1 LLDGREAT
9 PAWSDVRELRE
20 RYPRVRVQA
29 DAIYTHDGRVWTSAG
44 ITAGMNMALALVA
57 EDHGASLAL
66 NVAKRMV
73 MANKRSG
80 GQSQFSRQ
88 LQSLDLPDQFQQL
101 EYWMRDNLHQA
112 LSVDELS
119 QCLHMSPRQFNPAL
133 PGDHGTRDHEQRK
146 VAVCA

>member
-1 LLDGREAT
+1 M
-9 PAWSDVRELRE
+9 
-20 RYPRVRVQA
+20 RVQA

-101 EYWMRDNLHQA
+101 EYWMRDNLHQG
-112 LSVDELS
+112 LCVDEL
-119 QCLHMSPRQFNPAL
+119 
-133 PGDHGTRDHEQRK
+133 
-146 VAVCA
+146 